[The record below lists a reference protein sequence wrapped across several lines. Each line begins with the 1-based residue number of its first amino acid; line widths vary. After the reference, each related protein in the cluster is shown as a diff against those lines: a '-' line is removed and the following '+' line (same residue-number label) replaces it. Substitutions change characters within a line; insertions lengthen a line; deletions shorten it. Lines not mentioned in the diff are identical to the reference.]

1 MAAMRHLLIAMGLLL
16 GTLTVSLGAAESFIV
31 HPGLDGVRLSRA
43 EIADVLLGRKTVFPD
58 GTRVVVVL
66 LDDDSQVTTEVLKDY
81 VKKSPSQFL
90 AYWKRQVFTGK
101 ASMPR
106 IVASA
111 EEALAL
117 VRGTPGAICFIA
129 DDRVG
134 EGVGRVTI
142 P

>member
-1 MAAMRHLLIAMGLLL
+1 MAAARHLLIALGILLAAWSTPL
-16 GTLTVSLGAAESFIV
+16 IAAETFIV
-31 HPGLDGVRLSRA
+31 HPGLDGVKLSRA
-43 EIADVLLGRKTVFPD
+43 EITDVLLGRKTVFPD

-66 LDDDSQVTTEVLKDY
+66 LDDDSPLTVEVLKDY
-81 VKKSPSQFL
+81 VKKSPSQYL

-101 ASMPR
+101 AAMPK

-117 VRGTPGAICFIA
+117 VRGTPGAICFIP

-134 EGVGRVTI
+134 DGVGRVVV